1 MWEDLPM
8 TCINAENADISN
20 EPTTAIV
27 AVVNGGDHLLSMDSE
42 ERTLEVNVVVHDVN
56 ENNNDELPWQSWLGI
71 TKEAYDEMYRYLHAE
86 YKDFEKHH
94 CSSQH
99 KIEVLEDKIKDLHT

>member
-1 MWEDLPM
+1 
-8 TCINAENADISN
+8 
-20 EPTTAIV
+20 
-27 AVVNGGDHLLSMDSE
+27 
-42 ERTLEVNVVVHDVN
+42 VHDAD

-86 YKDFEKHH
+86 YKDFGKHH

-99 KIEVLEDKIKDLHT
+99 KIKVLEDKIKDLHT